1 MTIKKIES
9 VPCQRSFLIRK
20 RRLQKKGYRAKYLG
34 REEYFVGQGTREK
47 GTAGLSLELQYDE
60 AVKRLLANKRILAAI
75 MKDCVEEYRDC
86 TVEEIA
92 EKYIE
97 GAPQVG
103 EAGVHLDETN
113 RGCAAESGAG
123 RAEGRIHGAATEDAS
138 RTEGTVR
145 YDIRFFASVPGE
157 EGRISL
163 IINVEAQNRF
173 RPGYPLIKRAIYYGG
188 RMLSAQYGPVFTKS
202 EYGKLKKVYSI
213 WLCTHPPAAYQNT
226 ITQYSLREKHIIGRV
241 REERKNYDL
250 LSIVMVCLGKADG
263 ENYGG
268 LLKFLEVLL
277 SDSRP
282 AGEKRKILSEE
293 FGMEMSGD
301 LESGVRDMCNLSQG
315 ILERGIEEGM
325 ERGIQQGIERGIRQG
340 VERGLRQGLERG
352 LRQGVEQGLQ
362 QGERNAKRRTARNL
376 AEMGMAVEQIAR
388 AVQEPVGL
396 VEEWL
401 RF

>member
-9 VPCQRSFLIRK
+9 VPCQRSFLARK
-20 RRLQKKGYRAKYLG
+20 RRLQKERYGEKYLG
-34 REEYFVGQGTREK
+34 REEYFVGQGTKEK
-47 GTAGLSLELQYDE
+47 GTAGSSLEMQYDE
-60 AVKRLLANKRILAAI
+60 AVNRLLANKRILAAI

-97 GAPQVG
+97 GVPQVG

-113 RGCAAESGAG
+113 RGCPEEKSSTG
-123 RAEGRIHGAATEDAS
+123 RAEGCIHGAATEDAS

-213 WLCTHPPAAYQNT
+213 WLCTHPPAAWQNT
-226 ITQYSLREKHIIGRV
+226 ITQYSLREKHIVGRA

-315 ILERGIEEGM
+315 ILERGIEEWM
-325 ERGIQQGIERGIRQG
+325 
-340 VERGLRQGLERG
+340 ERGLRQGVEQG
-352 LRQGVEQGLQ
+352 LQQGVEQGLQ

-376 AEMGMAVEQIAR
+376 AEMGMAVEQIAQ
-388 AVQEPVGL
+388 AVQEPVRL

-401 RF
+401 SGM

>member
-9 VPCQRSFLIRK
+9 VPCQRSFLARK
-20 RRLQKKGYRAKYLG
+20 RRLQKERYGEKYLG

-47 GTAGLSLELQYDE
+47 GTARPSLELQYDE

-75 MKDCVEEYRDC
+75 MKGCVEEYRDC

-113 RGCAAESGAG
+113 RECPEEKSRAG
-123 RAEGRIHGAATEDAS
+123 RAAGCIHGAATEDAS

-157 EGRISL
+157 EGRLSL

-213 WLCTHPPAAYQNT
+213 WLCTHPPAAWQNT
-226 ITQYSLREKHIIGRV
+226 ITQYSLREKHIVGRA

-325 ERGIQQGIERGIRQG
+325 E
-340 VERGLRQGLERG
+340 
-352 LRQGVEQGLQ
+352 QGLQ

-376 AEMGMAVEQIAR
+376 AEMGMAVEQIAQ
-388 AVQEPVGL
+388 AVQEPVRV

-401 RF
+401 SGTAKEERF

>member
-1 MTIKKIES
+1 M
-9 VPCQRSFLIRK
+9 
-20 RRLQKKGYRAKYLG
+20 
-34 REEYFVGQGTREK
+34 
-47 GTAGLSLELQYDE
+47 
-60 AVKRLLANKRILAAI
+60 
-75 MKDCVEEYRDC
+75 
-86 TVEEIA
+86 
-92 EKYIE
+92 
-97 GAPQVG
+97 
-103 EAGVHLDETN
+103 
-113 RGCAAESGAG
+113 
-123 RAEGRIHGAATEDAS
+123 
-138 RTEGTVR
+138 
-145 YDIRFFASVPGE
+145 
-157 EGRISL
+157 
-163 IINVEAQNRF
+163 
-173 RPGYPLIKRAIYYGG
+173 
-188 RMLSAQYGPVFTKS
+188 
-202 EYGKLKKVYSI
+202 YSI
-213 WLCTHPPAAYQNT
+213 WLCTHPPVAYQNT
-226 ITQYSLREKHIIGRV
+226 ITQYSLREKHIVGKA

-282 AGEKRKILSEE
+282 AREKRKILSEE

-325 ERGIQQGIERGIRQG
+325 ERGLRQG
-340 VERGLRQGLERG
+340 VE
-352 LRQGVEQGLQ
+352 QGVEQGLQ

-401 RF
+401 SGM

>member
-1 MTIKKIES
+1 M
-9 VPCQRSFLIRK
+9 
-20 RRLQKKGYRAKYLG
+20 
-34 REEYFVGQGTREK
+34 GQGTREK
-47 GTAGLSLELQYDE
+47 GTAGPSLELQYDE

-97 GAPQVG
+97 GVPQVG

-157 EGRISL
+157 EGRLSL

-173 RPGYPLIKRAIYYGG
+173 RPGYPLIKRAIYYGS

-213 WLCTHPPAAYQNT
+213 WLCTHPPAAWQNT
-226 ITQYSLREKHIIGRV
+226 ITQYSLREKHIVGRA

-325 ERGIQQGIERGIRQG
+325 ERGLQ
-340 VERGLRQGLERG
+340 
-352 LRQGVEQGLQ
+352 QGVEQGLQ

-388 AVQEPVGL
+388 AVQEPVRV

-401 RF
+401 SGTAKEERF

>member
-20 RRLQKKGYRAKYLG
+20 RRLQKERYREKYLG

-97 GAPQVG
+97 GVPQVG

-157 EGRISL
+157 EGRLSL

-188 RMLSAQYGPVFTKS
+188 RMLSAQYGPVFTRS

-213 WLCTHPPAAYQNT
+213 WLCTHPPAAWQNT
-226 ITQYSLREKHIIGRV
+226 ITQYSLREKHIVGKA
-241 REERKNYDL
+241 REE
-250 LSIVMVCLGKADG
+250 
-263 ENYGG
+263 
-268 LLKFLEVLL
+268 
-277 SDSRP
+277 
-282 AGEKRKILSEE
+282 RKILSEE

-325 ERGIQQGIERGIRQG
+325 ERGLQQGVEQGLQQGLERGIRQG
-340 VERGLRQGLERG
+340 VERGLQQGLERG

-376 AEMGMAVEQIAR
+376 AEMGMAVEQIAQ
-388 AVQEPVGL
+388 AVQEPVRV

-401 RF
+401 SGMRA